1 MDSNFK
7 ETDRKAVRMV
17 LIAAW
22 ALCALA
28 TFAGAVDN
36 SPWYLVPGI
45 PSLVMGGIGIAR
57 AWRNAGL

>member
-1 MDSNFK
+1 MDRNLK
-7 ETDRKAVRMV
+7 ETDMKAVRMV

-36 SPWYLVPGI
+36 SPWYLVPGM
-45 PSLVMGGIGIAR
+45 LAMGGIGIAR